1 MYAKEQNIYIHVVLS
16 TVLEHISSTQT
27 DATRIY
33 ITLHKDRHA
42 PRESLFAAAGHEI
55 QGFQFSRHE
64 YSKFD
69 VL

>member
-42 PRESLFAAAGHEI
+42 PRESLFAGHEI
-55 QGFQFSRHE
+55 QGFQFSRQE